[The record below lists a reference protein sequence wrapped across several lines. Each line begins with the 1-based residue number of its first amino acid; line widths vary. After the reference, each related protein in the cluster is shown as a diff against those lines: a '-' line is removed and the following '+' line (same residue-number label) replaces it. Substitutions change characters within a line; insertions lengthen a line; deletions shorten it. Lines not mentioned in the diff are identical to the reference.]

1 LHGATAII
9 LALRDEPSLFQGMKY
24 LSALDGRPLISRVV
38 DVASSLS
45 KEVIIITP
53 SEGEAQ
59 ALRDGIPP
67 LPNEAL
73 FVVGDAFGDG
83 SELTMIE
90 TGLARSSYSKAL
102 LLPGDA
108 PFLNLEILTTLL
120 DLCSGRDAVIPRSQ
134 IGEPLPYPAAYATE
148 RALKALRA
156 SKVDRAPKGMKG
168 ILEELDHVMFL
179 SSNVLSRLDSEL
191 LTFYCVDS
199 PLNLKRAELILS
211 GKSPRVRARK
221 FD

>member
-1 LHGATAII
+1 MHDASAII

-24 LSALDGRPLISRVV
+24 LSTLDGRPLISRVV

-45 KEVIIITP
+45 KEVLIIAP

-59 ALRDGIPP
+59 ALRDGLTP

-73 FVVGDAFGDG
+73 YVIGDSFGEG

-90 TGLARSSYSKAL
+90 TGLARSSFSKSI

-108 PFLNLEILTTLL
+108 PFLSLEILTTML
-120 DLCSGRDAVIPRSQ
+120 DLCSGRDAVVPRSP
-134 IGEPLPYPAAYATE
+134 IGEALPFPAVYATE
-148 RALKALRA
+148 KALDALRALKVEKA
-156 SKVDRAPKGMKG
+156 SNMKG
-168 ILEELDHVMFL
+168 ILEKLAHVMFL
-179 SSNVLSRLDSEL
+179 SSNVLSKLDSDL

-199 PLNLKRAELILS
+199 PLNLKKAELILS
-211 GKSPRVRARK
+211 GKTPRVRTREI
-221 FD
+221 D

>member
-1 LHGATAII
+1 MHDASAII

-24 LSALDGRPLISRVV
+24 LSTLDGRPLISRVV

-45 KEVIIITP
+45 KEVLIIAP

-73 FVVGDAFGDG
+73 FVVGDSFGDG

-90 TGLARSSYSKAL
+90 TGLARSSYRKAL

-108 PFLNLEILTTLL
+108 PFLSLEILTTML
-120 DLCSGRDAVIPRSQ
+120 DLCSGRDAVVPRSP
-134 IGEPLPYPAAYATE
+134 IGEALPFPAVYTTE
-148 RALKALRA
+148 KALKALRA
-156 SKVDRAPKGMKG
+156 SKIEKAMSMKG
-168 ILEELDHVMFL
+168 ILEELSHVMFL
-179 SSNVLSRLDSEL
+179 SSNVLSKLDSDL

-211 GKSPRVRARK
+211 GKPRRFRARK